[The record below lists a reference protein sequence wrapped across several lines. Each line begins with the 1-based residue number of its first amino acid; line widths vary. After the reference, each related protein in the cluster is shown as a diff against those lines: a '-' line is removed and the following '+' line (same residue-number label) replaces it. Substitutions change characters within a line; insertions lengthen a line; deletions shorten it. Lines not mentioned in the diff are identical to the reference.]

1 MWLLLKS
8 AMRGGRL
15 SKDSKL
21 SIKTQ
26 IGDGTGFW
34 LLAGG
39 GTAVAICGF
48 LLSSW
53 CCLKTPCRSSGCN
66 ITFSTKVSRGEPIN
80 TVDGEDDGEEEEG
93 AACGEIGG
101 TGGRS
106 TAKPSKPI
114 KAFIELSG
122 DVHTIPLRLAGIDSI
137 QELRLALAE
146 ACLASGAPELRKGI
160 DIQQADIQY
169 LDASNTPAMVSEMTN
184 PVAIR
189 GARAVRVIFPLSSE
203 EI

>member
-114 KAFIELSG
+114 KAFIEVCALG
-122 DVHTIPLRLAGIDSI
+122 LGPCACANVHATCHMLHATSSL
-137 QELRLALAE
+137 LLALRAH
-146 ACLASGAPELRKGI
+146 
-160 DIQQADIQY
+160 
-169 LDASNTPAMVSEMTN
+169 AM
-184 PVAIR
+184 P
-189 GARAVRVIFPLSSE
+189 
-203 EI
+203 